1 VLSRLTDPNP
11 WFNIHGEGPGDTEEK
26 KQWRAAGA
34 LPYSFK
40 VGDRY
45 YSYINTPLRFP
56 LALIGQLG
64 DFMRYDKGKSQN
76 WVFDL
81 LKAEAWAG
89 VGSVMHD
96 NFLQGMSTLLT
107 LLSAPEGHES
117 QQSLENFAATVTSS
131 AAMVPFGGTGTRQMF
146 RFFNPTVYQGKGLI
160 GEAARSIPVANQFLF
175 GLRPQLNV
183 LGEEIASSPV
193 ARLDIPLVGGQAQSQ
208 DPVWRYIVDNNVKL
222 SYPTSESVSGHKLDP
237 DEFYDFIKLRGR
249 ALKPLLAAEIEDP
262 EFQAMNEED
271 RDRIIKELEHDATLQ
286 AKAQLNL
293 KRAGQ

>member
-1 VLSRLTDPNP
+1 MLSRLTDPNP

-131 AAMVPFGGTGTRQMF
+131 AAMVTFGGTGTRQMF